1 MIEVSTYLK
10 VGTLAFLMVFTILIW
25 EILQHNQSDPV
36 DAVEHH
42 GNGRQGR
49 YDHGG
54 RALLSSEGSKYSA
67 ASKLGGDLIMCG
79 ASVKEAYNESPTHIS
94 GGKSVKWCKQMQEN
108 YEVILGRSWGHLPK
122 NMQKIWDGSK
132 CNELLKRGKIQSCD
146 ERYGWSFLNNWRKE
160 FVRAVDGYSKIDC
173 IEELKSSTFCR
184 MRNVTVDYT
193 KAPVAGGTRS
203 FKGGTRSFKPGF
215 VTAYGIAKQSS
226 KEFEPKGVSGKLIR
240 AGGPPKVA
248 QCEVTEKRPTFI
260 MSNDDIFNLGHYMND
275 IMAVWNMLMLANKG
289 SKESVSDK
297 QI

>member
-79 ASVKEAYNESPTHIS
+79 ASVKEAYNKSPTHIS
-94 GGKSVKWCKQMQEN
+94 GGKSLEWCKQMQEN

-132 CNELLKRGKIQSCD
+132 CNELLKRGNVNAPGCSVPILFRKAIFFV
-146 ERYGWSFLNNWRKE
+146 ELSFAPNCS
-160 FVRAVDGYSKIDC
+160 VRTTLLR
-173 IEELKSSTFCR
+173 ELSF
-184 MRNVTVDYT
+184 
-193 KAPVAGGTRS
+193 APNCS
-203 FKGGTRSFKPGF
+203 
-215 VTAYGIAKQSS
+215 
-226 KEFEPKGVSGKLIR
+226 IR
-240 AGGPPKVA
+240 TI
-248 QCEVTEKRPTFI
+248 C
-260 MSNDDIFNLGHYMND
+260 S
-275 IMAVWNMLMLANKG
+275 
-289 SKESVSDK
+289 
-297 QI
+297 